1 MAKGDLHAYEETGQR
16 RPSGCDEYAVDWD
29 GAVLRG
35 FLRNGRILR
44 RLPGPELRALVEAAL
59 ELCPTEPT
67 FDDVRL
73 SYVEI
78 QVQRADLAA
87 FNAAVAAY
95 RKARGG
101 DRGE

>member
-1 MAKGDLHAYEETGQR
+1 MAKGDIHASVETGEEWGVSR
-16 RPSGCDEYAVDWD
+16 RP
-29 GAVLRG
+29 
-35 FLRNGRILR
+35 
-44 RLPGPELRALVEAAL
+44 LPGPELRALVKAAL
-59 ELCPTEPT
+59 DLCPTEPT